1 MTYNLIKEFLN
12 DHDYDVRKT
21 GNGRWIDQKC
31 IYDEVCFVSDCIVD
45 YLLNGGEQP
54 FTSPTIWHQE
64 YSISNVMHVFGK
76 PDPTTKSVIDEYNKF
91 FRQPMKML
99 AAAGVLSENKVGSTI
114 FFSVKNQDML
124 EHIALRERNAFD
136 FICLYIEKVLRD
148 SGMWDPFASFF
159 DEQTEEQYENVKAK
173 FAKFCKDYT
182 PITTD
187 LEANRIFTTII
198 NQLACNMHKK
208 GTYRGH
214 MSSTIITLDKIAYN
228 KPNWY
233 DNLTGKEKNISRR
246 DFAENGALDID
257 DNTYDYMVTRAMRN
271 LREFILKYYNNEPEV
286 IDRYSIGQR
295 QSAIHHIFPRSKFPS
310 IAMYIE
316 NLIALTSAQHLQ
328 EAHPGGNTR
337 EIDKG
342 FQYTCLIYKTDHIKK
357 NIEGIPGIPV
367 KYCFR
372 DFMHV
377 LDVGLSTDYFGQL
390 DENNFN
396 AVLAGIEANYA

>member
-1 MTYNLIKEFLN
+1 MTNNLIKEFLN

-76 PDPTTKSVIDEYNKF
+76 PDPTTKTVIDEYNKF

-99 AAAGVLSENKVGSTI
+99 AAAGVLSENKVGTTI

-136 FICLYIEKVLRD
+136 FICLYIEKALKD

-159 DEQTEEQYENVKAK
+159 DEQTDEQYENVKSK
-173 FAKFCKDYT
+173 FAKFCKAYT
-182 PITTD
+182 PIEKD
-187 LEANRIFTTII
+187 KEANRIFTTII

-208 GTYRGH
+208 GTYRGR

-286 IDRYSIGQR
+286 VDRYSIGQK
-295 QSAIHHIFPRSKFPS
+295 QSAIHHIFPKSEFPS

-337 EIDKG
+337 KIDKG

-396 AVLAGIEANYA
+396 AVLAGIEANYV